1 MKPDTNESRRKRRRI
16 STIGAK
22 DAKTPISSHPSP
34 SQDTA
39 LDLTSA
45 KSRITSRVIDEL
57 IPASPSQVPN
67 NQQVSFFTTPK
78 NNTPASRE
86 QKAGRLQNPT
96 TTSDT
101 FVVADKPSQLKEA
114 VAQPRTLT
122 STETRPDRLKR
133 ISTSDIEAQRRPAK
147 ILEDESIARTVE
159 ATPHG
164 ACHAATT
171 SAQTS
176 DKMAPNKTV
185 KMLNFNA
192 KSGTIGSPPSK
203 KLSKAAL
210 NKAEKEAK
218 AIAAK
223 EEASKQEEVRKGHM
237 DETKANDAPLKKPR
251 RARKKAEPV
260 EKFGEI
266 LKSVI
271 VKISYG
277 NDEEKRMSVGYT
289 IDAIREGKERRKIPL
304 GPWMSIANKKRSR
317 KQAAPS
323 TTTIATSAENAR
335 DVKVPESKVE
345 GVEVVQA
352 ANPKPATKPA
362 HPFFLGKAA
371 LKPAAQMQGTD
382 TTKPSSAR
390 RSRQTT
396 PTREMPKTNST
407 VTPRKIARSGPQ
419 GTAAPT
425 NVNSF
430 TGFGVPA
437 KMQKVPG
444 ALEPA
449 WPARGMVHV
458 RGDMDDLPML
468 FHDDAATPFISK
480 MRKSKFPQ
488 PMPAAGEDIV
498 VSILA
503 RLNIGAIRQELHQVN
518 DEQPPQPDKHLRLP
532 NRGFESGVKLQRRIS
547 SQIKVSITEMPAV
560 DDSEDELAKQTPGLL
575 AHPAVSNLYRK
586 IPQTLSA
593 FDKGESDTQTWSHK
607 YAPTCAKEVLQS
619 GPDAQV
625 LKSWLQTL
633 TVAAVDSGAVK
644 KEPTMEKKKDDAA
657 KGKRKKKLDGFI
669 VDSDEEENEM
679 AELASFDD
687 SPPGSQSGPKTV
699 IRRGDMGKGFKE
711 ATKLMNAVLL
721 SGPNGCGKTA
731 AIYAVAKELD
741 FEVFEINSSTRRSG
755 KDILEKVGDMTKNH
769 LVQHKKRHSGGEPD
783 EDLQRAN
790 EALDADLKSGR
801 QGTMMSFF
809 SKKAEPKPK
818 QELKSESNI
827 TLKFRKQETLAPS
840 KSKVKQK
847 QSLILLEEVDV
858 LYEEDKEF
866 WKTIIDLAASS
877 KRPVIMTCN
886 DESLVPKQAL
896 PLHAIVRFAP
906 PPVEMA
912 VDYLLL
918 VAANEGHVLHRNA
931 VTQLYQAH
939 QEDLRSSLTEL
950 QFWCQFCVGDRR
962 AGFDWF
968 IPRWPKGQD
977 LDAHGRKLRV
987 ISEGTYRLGMGM
999 LGHDYLCSTNN
1010 ISNPEEEMLKEA
1022 WDSWQVDAGDW
1033 HDLLKLDQ
1041 WSSKAQVPM
1050 AKQSHMGALKAYEEF
1065 TDAMSTADIC
1075 SRGWFGTEDDIM
1087 LDTSLPPTFP
1097 KALDDNVLGSSFVK
1111 ADPVHRQTTLERDIA
1126 ISMKIMARE
1135 AAQRYAAQ
1143 YPNASIP
1150 SFQQITEKQVD
1161 KFIVASLNKE
1171 LEGVNRYDFG
1181 HALDPLATVDNF
1193 ADQSSTYF
1201 PASVID
1207 RTTKIIALDV
1217 APYVRGIVAYDAKLA
1232 EERKKLSNLL
1242 SEGGRPGR
1250 KKMRTTRAAMSA
1262 LEGGERKSTRKE
1274 KWFGD
1279 KANSILVRKTGLP
1292 AWERALDREKEKRRE
1307 QAAKE
1312 REEAGVKVKKQE
1324 E

>member
-1 MKPDTNESRRKRRRI
+1 MKPDTNESKRKCHRT
-16 STIGAK
+16 SSIGAK
-22 DAKTPISSHPSP
+22 DAETPISSHPSS
-34 SQDTA
+34 SQATA
-39 LDLTSA
+39 LNLTPVV
-45 KSRITSRVIDEL
+45 SRVTSRVIDEL
-57 IPASPSQVPN
+57 IPAPPSQVPN
-67 NQQVSFFTTPK
+67 NQPISFFTKPEH
-78 NNTPASRE
+78 NTPASGE
-86 QKAGRLQNPT
+86 QKAGQLQDT
-96 TTSDT
+96 ITTSDT
-101 FVVADKPSQLKEA
+101 CVVVDKQNQLEEA
-114 VAQPRTLT
+114 VAQPHTLT
-122 STETRPDRLKR
+122 STKTRPDRLKVT
-133 ISTSDIEAQRRPAK
+133 STSDTVAPRTPTK
-147 ILEDESIARTVE
+147 FLEDKPKTGAAETK
-159 ATPHG
+159 PHETRD
-164 ACHAATT
+164 AAIT

-176 DKMAPNKTV
+176 YKMAPNKAV

-192 KSGTIGSPPSK
+192 KSGTIGSPPPR

-210 NKAEKEAK
+210 KKAEKEAK
-218 AIAAK
+218 AAAAK
-223 EEASKQEEVRKGHM
+223 EEAPKQEEMQKDHV
-237 DETKANDAPLKKPR
+237 ETKANDVPPKKHR
-251 RARKKAEPV
+251 RTRKKAEPAEKV
-260 EKFGEI
+260 EEVP
-266 LKSVI
+266 KSMI
-271 VKISYG
+271 VKICYG
-277 NDEEKRMSVGYT
+277 KDEEKRMSVGYT
-289 IDAIREGKERRKIPL
+289 IDAIREGEERRKIPP

-317 KQAAPS
+317 KQAAPPK
-323 TTTIATSAENAR
+323 TINVTSAENAPE
-335 DVKVPESKVE
+335 VKVPESKAE
-345 GVEVVQA
+345 GVEVVQIA
-352 ANPKPATKPA
+352 KPKPATKPA
-362 HPFFLGKAA
+362 HPFFLGKVAP
-371 LKPAAQMQGTD
+371 KPAAQMQEIE

-390 RSRQTT
+390 DSRQTT
-396 PTREMPKTNST
+396 PTRGMSKTKTIVS
-407 VTPRKIARSGPQ
+407 PRKIVRSGPQ
-419 GTAAPT
+419 GGAAPS
-425 NVNSF
+425 NANSF
-430 TGFGVPA
+430 AGFGVTA

-449 WPARGMVHV
+449 WPAKGMVHV

-468 FHDDAATPFISK
+468 LHDDAATPFTSK
-480 MRKSKFPQ
+480 MRKSKFAQ

-498 VSILA
+498 ESILA
-503 RLNIGAIRQELHQVN
+503 RLNIGAIRQELHQV
-518 DEQPPQPDKHLRLP
+518 DDDQPPQPDKYLRLP

-547 SQIKVSITEMPAV
+547 SQIKASISERPAV

-575 AHPAVSNLYRK
+575 AHHAVSNLYRK

-593 FDKGESDTQTWSHK
+593 FDKGESDTKTWPQK

-619 GPDAQV
+619 GADAQV

-633 TVAAVDSGAVK
+633 TVAAVDSGTVK
-644 KEPTMEKKKDDAA
+644 KESTMDKKKKDDAP
-657 KGKRKKKLDGFI
+657 KRKRKKKLDGFL

-679 AELASFDD
+679 EEIAPFDD
-687 SPPGSQSGPKTV
+687 SPPGSQGGMKTV
-699 IRRGDMGKGFKE
+699 IRRGDMANGSKE

-741 FEVFEINSSTRRSG
+741 FEVFEINSSARRSG

-769 LVQHKKRHSGGEPD
+769 LVQHKQRHSGGESD

-809 SKKAEPKPK
+809 SKKAEPKPVK
-818 QELKSESNI
+818 ELKPKPKI
-827 TLKFRKQETLAPS
+827 TLKVKKQETSAPS

-866 WKTIIDLAASS
+866 WKTTIDLAASS

-896 PLHAIVRFAP
+896 PLHAIIRLAP

-918 VAANEGHVLHRNA
+918 VAANEGHVLHRSA
-931 VTQLYQAH
+931 VTQLYEAH
-939 QEDLRSSLTEL
+939 REDLRSSLTEL
-950 QFWCQFCVGDRR
+950 QFWCQFGVGDRR

-999 LGHDYLCSTNN
+999 LGHDYLCSANN
-1010 ISNPEEEMLKEA
+1010 ISKQEEEMLKEA
-1022 WDSWQVDAGDW
+1022 WDNWHVDAGDW
-1033 HDLLKLDQ
+1033 HDSLKLDQ
-1041 WSSKAQVPM
+1041 WSSKDKVPM
-1050 AKQSHMGALKAYEEF
+1050 DKQSRMGALEAYEEF
-1065 TDAMSTADIC
+1065 SDAMSTADIC
-1075 SRGWFGTEDDIM
+1075 SHGWFGTEDDVT
-1087 LDTSLPPTFP
+1087 LDKSLPPTFP

-1135 AAQRYAAQ
+1135 AAQRHAEQ
-1143 YPNASIP
+1143 YSNSSSA
-1150 SFQQITEKQVD
+1150 SFQPITEKQVD

-1181 HALDPLATVDNF
+1181 HALDPLATVDTF
-1193 ADQSSTYF
+1193 ADQSSAYF
-1201 PASVID
+1201 QASVID
-1207 RTTKIIALDV
+1207 RTAKIIALDI

-1274 KWFGD
+1274 RWFGD

-1292 AWERALDREKEKRRE
+1292 AWERALDREMEKRRE
-1307 QAAKE
+1307 QAARE

-1324 E
+1324 G